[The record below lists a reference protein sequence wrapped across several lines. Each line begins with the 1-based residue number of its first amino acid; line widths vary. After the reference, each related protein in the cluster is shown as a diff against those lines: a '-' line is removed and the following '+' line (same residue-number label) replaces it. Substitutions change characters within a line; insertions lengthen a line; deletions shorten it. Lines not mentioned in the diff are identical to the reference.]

1 MFDYRKILAVSLIA
15 SMVMG
20 SSSVAFAEDK
30 KAEAS
35 GSGSVEYVAEG
46 DVFDVIFPVAAE
58 GTFDYILD
66 PQGLIV
72 DTNNEKYAGMTFE
85 ANQTLY
91 FLRASTSN
99 AANNYMHNS
108 DEMKVVNKSTQAVD
122 VAVTAKVAAVDGIVM
137 ATDSN
142 ALASVDDQPLLYLAV
157 SGQATGD
164 ASAEETAITTDG
176 VAFTKSI
183 AADENAYEVKWNP
196 TKQQYEM
203 ALTAAASADG
213 YAGFKSYTFQLTG
226 ACNTYSGWSALE
238 GQAPQVDLVWSVDD
252 FTESGPQMI
261 LSTEGLITITGLTS
275 DKNYKALN
283 ITHDGGTTEVKAN
296 LTWDTSDYNNTTG
309 GDLKIQMNSSWTT
322 WLAGQNVTLK
332 LTLTDD
338 TEVTAT
344 AKFN

>member
-226 ACNTYSGWSALE
+226 ACR
-238 GQAPQVDLVWSVDD
+238 
-252 FTESGPQMI
+252 
-261 LSTEGLITITGLTS
+261 LS
-275 DKNYKALN
+275 
-283 ITHDGGTTEVKAN
+283 
-296 LTWDTSDYNNTTG
+296 
-309 GDLKIQMNSSWTT
+309 
-322 WLAGQNVTLK
+322 
-332 LTLTDD
+332 
-338 TEVTAT
+338 
-344 AKFN
+344 